1 MFSVRTHSAFPPQ
14 IPEDTE
20 SLSNNELDELQEE
33 LSRDFELG
41 YAIKDNII
49 PRAVEWFTGE
59 IAPPEDENYDEFED
73 GEDEDGPQGGG
84 GGRY

>member
-1 MFSVRTHSAFPPQ
+1 MYPACLQ

-49 PRAVEWFTGE
+49 PRAIEWFTGE
-59 IAPPEDENYDEFED
+59 IAPPEDDDNYDEFDE
-73 GEDEDGPQGGG
+73 GEDEDGPQSGGG
-84 GGRY
+84 GGRGQGF